1 MKTTITLLLIL
12 FTSIATFAQNIDWIN
27 APLNP
32 VPQGMDLKYQHL
44 KGDVMQGSILNYFTR
59 DGKWFSYRG
68 NEKLKKDA
76 QGRIIEYTDEK
87 GTARTYQYDSK
98 GNLINSSGSI
108 YEYDNKNRLIKA
120 NHKYET
126 SQYSYKNQGDLLIIT
141 ELNTF
146 DGKTSELEHHY
157 KNGLRILQKSSGGTL
172 KYEYTFDAK
181 GNWVSM
187 TTIDAATNKTLLNQ
201 YTGKPLK
208 PTVRNIIYYSDYD
221 KGLSAITVQLIDLTE
236 GRVANAPLIPH
247 PFFNGKEL
255 EKQMIARLI
264 DDYVFYEPLAK
275 TYYIARNAFL
285 KTNKV
290 GQKIPV
296 EILIS
301 GVENILLYNGKYIG
315 VVEKGNKGEDEN
327 DWKTINYTETL
338 SSFVSVHQKT
348 GSAYAFENIP
358 KISNGKT
365 VAIVGKSIP
374 DFWYATINNKN
385 GIYVFKNGLA
395 LNLKSISG
403 YLANSKTQDLIVAV
417 EGGTEYILP
426 DYENSV
432 DKKFYKARLFN
443 PATDKIQTQK
453 SSSSN
458 TTPATTKTTSS
469 NTSEQTTET
478 RYYNGRYDYDN
489 GLSSKEVVLHK
500 INSYINIKNKAGATF
515 LKLEEKQDFLSGTWT
530 IKSSQG
536 NIVIAL
542 DYLIGDKSLTVKL
555 KYLMVGSQVISK
567 NHPKGEMRN
576 LHNVAIENFILDLFK
591 YLEIKNNTTSKQT
604 TTTTASSNTLEQ
616 TTETRYYNGKYTK
629 ETALQK
635 ANDFFNRTNGE
646 KITFTKMEKKS
657 DYLFVGNWI
666 IKGADESLQSK
677 IEYSFEDDGLK
688 IKINE
693 IVLNDKYGTLKMDK
707 NHKDEAVR
715 KTAENLYTS
724 INDLYVKA
732 VFVHLDINNNTLK
745 KTTKTGSNTS
755 GQSIEK
761 DYSKDKITAS
771 YNENLSLYVRKIN
784 DATVYFYQDNSRI
797 NQPIHYEIIEDGKN
811 LRLFTTYT
819 KDYYSAFSLNDMST
833 DKLYPLTHRNG
844 VFYLYIYKKNGT
856 YSFTYQGKALH
867 SAQYELYISK
877 GDYTVVKVKS
887 DNTIYLFK
895 SDLSKAAISNS
906 QAKGVLVHFADKNPI
921 FVEAGKPTE
930 PTKWKIEKEND
941 KYYLINSSENK
952 KHGVTDYEKS
962 INWGIYTIN

>member
-1 MKTTITLLLIL
+1 MKHEVSTHSIGNTKVCKAIIMLLLVL
-12 FTSIATFAQNIDWIN
+12 FTSICSFAQNIDWIN

-44 KGDVMQGSILNYFTR
+44 KGDVMQESILDYFTR

-68 NEKLKKDA
+68 NEMLKKDA
-76 QGRIIEYTDEK
+76 QGRIIEYRDEK
-87 GTARTYQYDSK
+87 GNAYPYQYDSK
-98 GNLINSSGSI
+98 GNLISSSGST

-141 ELNTF
+141 EKSTF
-146 DGKTSELEHHY
+146 DGKTNESEHHY
-157 KNGLRILQKSSGGTL
+157 KNGLRILQKSSGGGL
-172 KYEYTFDAK
+172 KYEYTFDDK
-181 GNWVSM
+181 GNWISKE
-187 TTIDAATNKTLLNQ
+187 TIDAATNKALFNQ

-208 PTVRNIIYYSDYD
+208 PTIRNIIYYSDYD
-221 KGLSAITVQLIDLTE
+221 KGLSAITVQLKDLTE

-301 GVENILLYNGKYIG
+301 GEENILLYNGKYIG
-315 VVEKGNKGEDEN
+315 VVEKGSKGEDEN

-395 LNLKSISG
+395 LNLKSVSG

-458 TTPATTKTTSS
+458 TS
-469 NTSEQTTET
+469 
-478 RYYNGRYDYDN
+478 
-489 GLSSKEVVLHK
+489 
-500 INSYINIKNKAGATF
+500 
-515 LKLEEKQDFLSGTWT
+515 
-530 IKSSQG
+530 
-536 NIVIAL
+536 
-542 DYLIGDKSLTVKL
+542 
-555 KYLMVGSQVISK
+555 
-567 NHPKGEMRN
+567 
-576 LHNVAIENFILDLFK
+576 
-591 YLEIKNNTTSKQT
+591 QT

-646 KITFTKMEKKS
+646 KIR
-657 DYLFVGNWI
+657 L
-666 IKGADESLQSK
+666 
-677 IEYSFEDDGLK
+677 
-688 IKINE
+688 
-693 IVLNDKYGTLKMDK
+693 
-707 NHKDEAVR
+707 
-715 KTAENLYTS
+715 S
-724 INDLYVKA
+724 IC
-732 VFVHLDINNNTLK
+732 
-745 KTTKTGSNTS
+745 
-755 GQSIEK
+755 
-761 DYSKDKITAS
+761 
-771 YNENLSLYVRKIN
+771 
-784 DATVYFYQDNSRI
+784 
-797 NQPIHYEIIEDGKN
+797 
-811 LRLFTTYT
+811 
-819 KDYYSAFSLNDMST
+819 
-833 DKLYPLTHRNG
+833 
-844 VFYLYIYKKNGT
+844 
-856 YSFTYQGKALH
+856 
-867 SAQYELYISK
+867 
-877 GDYTVVKVKS
+877 
-887 DNTIYLFK
+887 
-895 SDLSKAAISNS
+895 
-906 QAKGVLVHFADKNPI
+906 
-921 FVEAGKPTE
+921 
-930 PTKWKIEKEND
+930 W
-941 KYYLINSSENK
+941 
-952 KHGVTDYEKS
+952 
-962 INWGIYTIN
+962 

>member
-12 FTSIATFAQNIDWIN
+12 FTSIATFGQTTE
-27 APLNP
+27 
-32 VPQGMDLKYQHL
+32 
-44 KGDVMQGSILNYFTR
+44 TR
-59 DGKWFSYRG
+59 Y
-68 NEKLKKDA
+68 
-76 QGRIIEYTDEK
+76 
-87 GTARTYQYDSK
+87 
-98 GNLINSSGSI
+98 
-108 YEYDNKNRLIKA
+108 
-120 NHKYET
+120 
-126 SQYSYKNQGDLLIIT
+126 
-141 ELNTF
+141 
-146 DGKTSELEHHY
+146 
-157 KNGLRILQKSSGGTL
+157 
-172 KYEYTFDAK
+172 
-181 GNWVSM
+181 
-187 TTIDAATNKTLLNQ
+187 
-201 YTGKPLK
+201 
-208 PTVRNIIYYSDYD
+208 
-221 KGLSAITVQLIDLTE
+221 
-236 GRVANAPLIPH
+236 
-247 PFFNGKEL
+247 
-255 EKQMIARLI
+255 
-264 DDYVFYEPLAK
+264 
-275 TYYIARNAFL
+275 
-285 KTNKV
+285 
-290 GQKIPV
+290 
-296 EILIS
+296 
-301 GVENILLYNGKYIG
+301 YNGKYTKETALKKVNEYLKITQSDGRLKFVGGASSTYQIDGIWEQKINEKDKITVGIRYLIG
-315 VVEKGNKGEDEN
+315 DKSLSIEIISAVVAKDGNFIVLSPESTNEANRKAYDN
-327 DWKTINYTETL
+327 QVNLYTKVPFDYLMIN
-338 SSFVSVHQKT
+338 
-348 GSAYAFENIP
+348 ENITNP
-358 KISNGKT
+358 
-365 VAIVGKSIP
+365 
-374 DFWYATINNKN
+374 
-385 GIYVFKNGLA
+385 
-395 LNLKSISG
+395 
-403 YLANSKTQDLIVAV
+403 TQ
-417 EGGTEYILP
+417 
-426 DYENSV
+426 
-432 DKKFYKARLFN
+432 
-443 PATDKIQTQK
+443 
-453 SSSSN
+453 
-458 TTPATTKTTSS
+458 TTTTGS
-469 NTSEQTTET
+469 NTSGQTTETRYYNGKYTKETALNKVNEYITQLKNKGFNFTKVEGKSAYQFSGTWNLNNGANTTIEYVIGDNNLNVKLTKSTNKGMNITEIVRDEKHHLHGAVKALYDVEVLNYITKLFDYLQIKNNTTSNTSQTTTTAGSNTSFQTTET

-666 IKGADESLQSK
+666 IKGAHESLQSK

-755 GQSIEK
+755 RQSIEK

-856 YSFTYQGKALH
+856 YSFTYQGKALP